1 MARGVLRASRRP
13 DGRGVY
19 CSGLGADARHPS
31 SDGSWA
37 CRAPLPYGACG
48 IRTFCRVPDAARFR
62 VGRGLSRLFERPG
75 ARAARSG
82 CCAYRST
89 A

>member
-19 CSGLGADARHPS
+19 CSGLGADVRHPS

-37 CRAPLPYGACG
+37 CRAAYPLW
-48 IRTFCRVPDAARFR
+48 RVRYTYVLPCS
-62 VGRGLSRLFERPG
+62 GRRAIPRRSRPLTRRRRG
-75 ARAARSG
+75 WDG
-82 CCAYRST
+82 M
-89 A
+89 